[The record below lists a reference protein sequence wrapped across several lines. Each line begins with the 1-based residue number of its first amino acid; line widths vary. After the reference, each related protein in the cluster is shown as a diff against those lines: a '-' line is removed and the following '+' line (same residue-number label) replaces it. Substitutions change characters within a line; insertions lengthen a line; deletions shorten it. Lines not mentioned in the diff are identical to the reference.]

1 MTAAQRTSARTPT
14 AASARRRRDAWAA
27 VGFLA
32 PSGAGFALFILG
44 PIAAAFLLS
53 FYDWNL
59 LRDPEFIGLENYRTL
74 ISEDR
79 LPSILLTTLTI
90 SAWVVVANLVLG
102 LAIALALESKVPN
115 ALRGV
120 LRLSFVFPLVVS
132 ASAVALIWRFMLNR
146 DLGLLNWI
154 VGFASVDRINWLG
167 SSDWSWRS
175 VILVA
180 VWRSVGFNV
189 LLFLAGLQSI
199 PEQLYDA
206 ALVDGAGPWQRLR
219 YITLPMLAP
228 VTLFL
233 SVINSINAFQLFA
246 EPLIL
251 TDGGPGDSSRTLVV
265 YIYETAFSSFDLGYA
280 STVAL
285 VLFVILL
292 VLGAL
297 QFWLSARYSHYRTV
311 D

>member
-1 MTAAQRTSARTPT
+1 MTSAQPSDRPSK
-14 AASARRRRDAWAA
+14 AAKARRRRDAIAA

-32 PSGAGFALFILG
+32 PSGVGFALFILG
-44 PIAAAFLLS
+44 PIVAAFVLS

-59 LRDPEFIGLENYRTL
+59 LRDAEFIGIENYRTL
-74 ISEDR
+74 FSEDR
-79 LPSILLTTLTI
+79 LPAILLTTLTI
-90 SAWVVVANLVLG
+90 ATCVVVANLALG
-102 LAIALALESKVPN
+102 LAIALALDSKVPSM
-115 ALRGV
+115 LRGV

-132 ASAVALIWRFMLNR
+132 SSAVALIWRFILNR
-146 DLGLLNWI
+146 DLGLMNWLL
-154 VGFASVDRINWLG
+154 GYASVDRINWLG

-175 VILVA
+175 VVLVA
-180 VWRSVGFNV
+180 VWKNVGFNV
-189 LLFLAGLQSI
+189 LLFLAGLQSV

-206 ALVDGAGPWQRLR
+206 ARVDGARPWQQLR

-251 TDGGPGDSSRTLVV
+251 TDGGPGDASRTLVL
-265 YIYETAFSSFDLGYA
+265 YLYETAFTSFDLGYA
-280 STVAL
+280 STLAL
-285 VLFVILL
+285 VLFVLLL
-292 VLGAL
+292 VLGGL
-297 QFWLSARYSHYRTV
+297 QFWLSNRYSHYRTA